1 MEGGDCSRPYHAR
14 IEGSIIR
21 EVAALLPSTDGEG
34 KADVV
39 SEITA
44 HLLPFV
50 SCGRYKYWN
59 KILHALAR
67 HPRPHFLV
75 CYASCANLYVPLYL
89 SCEPSSSILHLVPN
103 TTVQGNGKP

>member
-1 MEGGDCSRPYHAR
+1 MERDDFFHPYHAC
-14 IEGSIIR
+14 IERYIIR
-21 EVAALLPSTDGEG
+21 DVAALLPSMDGDG
-34 KADVV
+34 IADVV

-50 SCGRYKYWN
+50 SCGQYKYWN

-67 HPRPHFLV
+67 HTRPHFLV

-89 SCEPSSSILHLVPN
+89 ACVA
-103 TTVQGNGKP
+103 QQ